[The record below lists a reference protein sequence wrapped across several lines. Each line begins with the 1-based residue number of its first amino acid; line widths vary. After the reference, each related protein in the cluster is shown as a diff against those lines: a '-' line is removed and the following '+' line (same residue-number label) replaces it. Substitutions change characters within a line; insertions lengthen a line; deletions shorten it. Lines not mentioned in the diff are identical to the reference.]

1 MARKAENRK
10 TYNNVPMEYFRQK
23 CLAIDSAGLN
33 LSLKSEN
40 PGENGAVWFRVLHGM
55 SMTSYGEKIT
65 ITLRPMGSGTDV
77 HILSECGLPTQIVD
91 YGKNAKNCAAIFA
104 YLERDIP
111 QQGAMQ
117 PAPGI
122 PVQQA
127 PVRQAEQ
134 PGYPQAPAYQQAPV
148 QPQAGYQQAPV
159 YPQTPA
165 QPQAPVQPQVVAAA
179 AFAAQDF
186 VFCPECGTKNSKSAK
201 FCMNCGTRLIIPQ

>member
-1 MARKAENRK
+1 G
-10 TYNNVPMEYFRQK
+10 V
-23 CLAIDSAGLN
+23 
-33 LSLKSEN
+33 
-40 PGENGAVWFRVLHGM
+40 VWFRVLHGM

-122 PVQQA
+122 PVQPA

-134 PGYPQAPAYQQAPV
+134 PGYPQAPAYQQAP
-148 QPQAGYQQAPV
+148 
-159 YPQTPA
+159 A
-165 QPQAPVQPQVVAAA
+165 QPQAPVQPQIIAAA